1 MTRAF
6 EHPLSLRT
14 VAVDLVDV
22 DLLVPAC
29 YREKVVC
36 GRELEVLDAVLWKLA
51 LLDLDVLAGVA
62 GSAACRR
69 RRC

>member
-1 MTRAF
+1 V
-6 EHPLSLRT
+6 PLALKQPLAGC
-14 VAVDLVDV
+14 AVSRDLVDV

-51 LLDLDVLAGVA
+51 LRHLDVLAGVA
-62 GSAACRR
+62 GGGACRR
-69 RRC
+69 RCC